1 MVNWFRIP
9 AGERLLTGAIILQ
22 VVGLMFAGGGL
33 TGPIATVVIAMLTM
47 VLLGSGIFGGLG
59 VAVRDAGL
67 GVQIVLAGL
76 IVLPLLQIVPLP
88 PAIWQHLPGQS
99 LRVSAYA
106 LVGVADRWQPLSLT
120 PLDTQYTVLMAI
132 AFVTLVTAMMT
143 LSREA
148 LLVVLRVI
156 LAMIVLGMLVGVVQ
170 VASGGSALR
179 MHVRADHGA
188 LIGFFTNKNHMA
200 LALAAS
206 LPMAA
211 VVTNAYDI
219 RRRGIPWSFVGYLA
233 IVVVAVV
240 MTNSRAGVMMA
251 TLAILLIAIRALRDQ
266 PRRYLVGG
274 LVLSVALVGFL
285 LSLPAVN
292 AVFDRFNSVGE
303 DLRWRFAEQSV
314 PLLKTYWLY
323 GSGSGSFLR
332 LYAVNE
338 NLLWVKPTF
347 VNNLHDDFYQ
357 VAIEQGVAG
366 VLLMLLTSVVLV
378 IGGLAAWRAR
388 PQDRDLLYSAAIIVL
403 LFALH
408 SIVDYPLRR
417 PATFPILAFAFA
429 MLWYRRRQ
437 YRASVDLR

>member
-1 MVNWFRIP
+1 MANWFRIP
-9 AGERLLTGAIILQ
+9 PGERLLTGAVIGQI
-22 VVGLMFAGGGL
+22 VGLMLVGGGL
-33 TGPIATVVIAMLTM
+33 TGLIATMVITVLT
-47 VLLGSGIFGGLG
+47 VTLLGLGIFHGLG
-59 VAVRDAGL
+59 ATIRDAGA

-76 IVLPLLQIVPLP
+76 IVLPLLQLVPLP
-88 PAIWQHLPGQS
+88 PAIWQHLPGQA
-99 LRVSAYA
+99 LRVSAYS
-106 LVGVADRWQPLSLT
+106 LVGVADRWQPLSLS
-120 PLDTQYTVLMAI
+120 PLNTQYTVLMAI

-156 LAMIVLGMLVGVVQ
+156 VLMIVLGMLVGVGQ

-179 MHVRADHGA
+179 MHLRADHGA

-211 VVTNAYDI
+211 ATTNAYDI

-233 IVVVAVV
+233 IVAVAVV
-240 MTNSRAGVMMA
+240 MTNSRAGVMMV
-251 TLAILLIAIRALRDQ
+251 TLATLLIAMRALRDQ
-266 PRRYLVGG
+266 PRRYVIGG
-274 LVLSVALVGFL
+274 LVFAVAIVGFL
-285 LSLPAVN
+285 LSLPGVN

-323 GSGSGSFLR
+323 GSGSGSFVR

-347 VNNLHDDFYQ
+347 VNNLHDDYYQ
-357 VAIEQGVAG
+357 VAIEQGAAG
-366 VLLMLLTSVVLV
+366 MLLLLLTGAVLI
-378 IGGLAAWRAR
+378 IGGIRAWHAR
-388 PQDRDLLYSAAIIVL
+388 PQDRDLLYSAAIIML

-417 PATFPILAFAFA
+417 PATFPILAFAFS
-429 MLWYRRRQ
+429 MLWYTQRQ
-437 YRASVDLR
+437 YRKPNLR